1 MNLRPLAL
9 LLFAL
14 SGPAAADAVTDAL
27 KPIQDEWAAIQYKV
41 PEKSREA
48 RFQTLAQ
55 QARKLAESHPERA
68 EPLIWEGIVLSSQAG
83 AKGGMGALS
92 LAKAAREKLEQALH
106 KDEKALHG
114 SALTSLGTLY
124 YKVPG
129 WPIGFG
135 DKARAE
141 ELLKKSL
148 ALNPEGIDPNYFYG
162 EYLFERDRY
171 KEALKALETALKAAP
186 RPGRELADAGRRQEI
201 QALMAK
207 VRKEMDD

>member
-1 MNLRPLAL
+1 MNLRLLPLLLLAL
-9 LLFAL
+9 C
-14 SGPAAADAVTDAL
+14 GPAAADAVEDAV
-27 KPIQDEWAAIQYKV
+27 KPIQDEWAGIQYKT
-41 PEKSREA
+41 PEKQKEA
-48 RFQTLAQ
+48 RFHTLAQ
-55 QARKLAESHPERA
+55 QARKLVEAHPGRA
-68 EPLIWEGIVLSSQAG
+68 EPLVWEGIVLSSEAG
-83 AKGGMGALS
+83 AKGGLGALS
-92 LAKAAREKLEQALH
+92 LAKAARDKLEQAIH

-114 SALTSLGTLY
+114 SALTSLGTLL

-148 ALNPEGIDPNYFYG
+148 VINPEGIDPNYFYG

-171 KEALKALETALKAAP
+171 KEAQKALETALKAAP

-201 QALMAK
+201 QALLAK
-207 VRKEMDD
+207 VRKEMEN